1 MNRKLEKAAA
11 DVAAVAETVEKLRIQ
26 IESLLVDIERLKND
40 AAIVDVIRAISER
53 GKEP

>member
-1 MNRKLEKAAA
+1 MNKKLEKAAT
-11 DVAAVAETVEKLRIQ
+11 DVAAVAETAEKLRIQ
-26 IESLLVDIERLKND
+26 IEGVLEDIERLKND